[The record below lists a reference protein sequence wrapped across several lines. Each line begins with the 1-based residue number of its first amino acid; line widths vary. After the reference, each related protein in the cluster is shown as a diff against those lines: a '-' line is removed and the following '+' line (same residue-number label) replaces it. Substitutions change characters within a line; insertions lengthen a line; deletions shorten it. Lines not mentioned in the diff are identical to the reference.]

1 MIYTT
6 IEDILTNLKT
16 IWGIYDAAAKDLNK
30 IIEGPESKPEAV
42 RHLKQLLN
50 RIEMVKERHVLHV
63 ESAIEEL
70 ELVIDEWNAE
80 HIDLKQFIM
89 DDYQNRIVP
98 KFNRDDHEPDWGT
111 FWGAKI

>member
-16 IWGIYDAAAKDLNK
+16 IWGIYDAAAKDLTK
-30 IIEGPESKPEAV
+30 IIDDPEA
-42 RHLKQLLN
+42 RDEAKPALLQLLKKV
-50 RIEMVKERHVLHV
+50 ELMQERHVLHV
-63 ESAIEEL
+63 EASIVDLEL
-70 ELVIDEWNAE
+70 EMDMWNAE

-98 KFNRDDHEPDWGT
+98 KFNRAGHEPDWGT
-111 FWGAKI
+111 FMGAKI